1 MRVDLSRTDW
11 AARIAAGESL
21 LPAALPLH
29 RVQAERAVRVFDRL
43 RLPDVE
49 GRPLLADACGDWF
62 RDLIRA
68 LFGSYDA
75 ATRERFIREV
85 FLLVPKKNSKTTYGA
100 ALMLVAT
107 LLSPRPR
114 AEFLFVAPTLEI
126 AGLAFSQAVGMIE
139 ADPALARKC
148 HIQSHIRQ
156 ITYLPTGAFL
166 KVKSFDPRTVTGS
179 KPCGVLLDETHVIA
193 ETVDADRVIGQLR
206 GGLIS
211 QPEGFLVQITTQSER
226 PPAGVFRAELL
237 KARAVRDG
245 RLVAPILPL
254 LYEFPPG
261 VDWRDPATWRIV
273 TPNNGRSVDVARLV
287 DDYHAAVEA
296 GEGELRRWAS
306 QHLNVEIGIALGS
319 DRWPGALD
327 WEAQAREGL
336 TLEALLEACD
346 AVAVGIDAGGP
357 DDWLG
362 LAVLGR
368 ETGSGHWL
376 CWSRAW
382 VHERAIETYKGEG
395 ERWRDYERAGD
406 LVVVP
411 ALGPDVVDLV
421 ALVRRVYESE
431 KLVRVGLDPAGGAKV
446 LHQSLIV
453 EGELPE
459 DLFVGIGQGWRL
471 QGVQKLIER
480 RLSEGTFWHAGQTML
495 TYCVGNARV
504 ELRGNAAVITKACS
518 KGKIDALMALFDAG
532 EILAMA
538 PGVLA
543 VDAMIAP
550 A

>member
-21 LPAALPLH
+21 LPAALTLH

-226 PPAGVFRAELL
+226 PPAGVFR
-237 KARAVRDG
+237 
-245 RLVAPILPL
+245 
-254 LYEFPPG
+254 
-261 VDWRDPATWRIV
+261 
-273 TPNNGRSVDVARLV
+273 
-287 DDYHAAVEA
+287 
-296 GEGELRRWAS
+296 
-306 QHLNVEIGIALGS
+306 
-319 DRWPGALD
+319 
-327 WEAQAREGL
+327 
-336 TLEALLEACD
+336 
-346 AVAVGIDAGGP
+346 
-357 DDWLG
+357 
-362 LAVLGR
+362 
-368 ETGSGHWL
+368 
-376 CWSRAW
+376 
-382 VHERAIETYKGEG
+382 
-395 ERWRDYERAGD
+395 
-406 LVVVP
+406 
-411 ALGPDVVDLV
+411 
-421 ALVRRVYESE
+421 
-431 KLVRVGLDPAGGAKV
+431 
-446 LHQSLIV
+446 
-453 EGELPE
+453 
-459 DLFVGIGQGWRL
+459 
-471 QGVQKLIER
+471 
-480 RLSEGTFWHAGQTML
+480 
-495 TYCVGNARV
+495 
-504 ELRGNAAVITKACS
+504 
-518 KGKIDALMALFDAG
+518 
-532 EILAMA
+532 
-538 PGVLA
+538 
-543 VDAMIAP
+543 
-550 A
+550 